1 MGPKLVKQGS
11 ESIKSTERRPRH
23 NKQDRRNPRQ
33 DKRTRDDHTENEA
46 NLDNYTRPILLTSGR
61 WLWCRDKRA
70 ENWLLTR
77 HLPWW
82 FFASFINF
90 CAYVH
95 EKAQHNDNLNPDE
108 QRLLIH
114 IKEYPLAADDLIA
127 EMQCYLAICLVKGK
141 LSQGLIFIDTANKHD
156 MEVGQKALMRVVF
169 TPKERQAHIAAEA
182 ACSSHLRYSKD
193 TTSQSQVDPIS
204 LEFREIPPAV
214 NPVTSASQ
222 TWFVH
227 PDMVSKWQ
235 LATVLAIKEEHK
247 VHVQTEE
254 EDDEVVFRGRR

>member
-1 MGPKLVKQGS
+1 MGPKRIKQGS
-11 ESIKSTERRPRH
+11 EPTKSTERRPRH
-23 NKQDRRNPRQ
+23 NKQDRRDPRQ
-33 DKRTRDDHTENEA
+33 DERTRDDHTENEA

-70 ENWLLTR
+70 ENWLLTQ

-95 EKAQHNDNLNPDE
+95 EKAQHNDDLNPDE

-127 EMQCYLAICLVKGK
+127 EMQCYLAICLVEGR
-141 LSQGLIFIDTANKHD
+141 LSQGLIFIDTTNKHD

-169 TPKERQAHIAAEA
+169 TPEERQAHIAAET
-182 ACSSHLRYSKD
+182 ACPSHLKYSKD

-204 LEFREIPPAV
+204 LEVREIPPAV
-214 NPVTSASQ
+214 NTVTSAFQ
-222 TWFVH
+222 TRFVH
-227 PDMVSKWQ
+227 PDMLSKRQ
-235 LATVLAIKEEHK
+235 LVTVLAIKEEDK
-247 VHVQTEE
+247 VHVQTE
-254 EDDEVVFRGRR
+254 EDDEVVFRGRC